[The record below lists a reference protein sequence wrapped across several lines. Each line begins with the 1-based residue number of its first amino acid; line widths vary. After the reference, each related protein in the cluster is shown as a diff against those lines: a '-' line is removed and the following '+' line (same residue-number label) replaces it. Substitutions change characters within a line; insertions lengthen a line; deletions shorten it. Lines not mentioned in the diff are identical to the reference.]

1 MHSSGDNFSDEV
13 FSSHMF
19 WGRVSHYVSFVVY
32 LASQLTAEILG
43 TALGFLPEF

>member
-19 WGRVSHYVSFVVY
+19 WGRVSHVSFVVY